1 MIQAL
6 VIDYFFFHLILH
18 ESFSRKHDVRDGR
31 GICKVRVSEG
41 KWEREG
47 GAPKDEKQVPK
58 TQTG

>member
-6 VIDYFFFHLILH
+6 VIDYFFFHLFLH
-18 ESFSRKHDVRDGR
+18 KSFARKHDVRGDR
-31 GICKVRVSEG
+31 GICKVRASEG
-41 KWEREG
+41 EREG